1 MTTATLNESKQAQA
15 EAIINKYVPW
25 SMGAGFVPVPL
36 LDVVALTGIQVK
48 MLAEISALYGVQ
60 FAENRG
66 KSIVVSLLGGLGSTG
81 LAAGALGSL
90 VKAIPGVGMWV
101 GAATLPVLG
110 GAVTFAV
117 GKVFIQHFESGGTFL
132 NFDSMQARKAFAE
145 RFEEGKKEAVA
156 LGQKVDAK
164 LTKAT
169 ASVNL

>member
-1 MTTATLNESKQAQA
+1 MTIAPLSLSKQAQA

-48 MLAEISALYGVQ
+48 MLSEISAVYGVE

-66 KSIVVSLLGGLGSTG
+66 KSIVVSLLGGLGSTS
-81 LAAGALGSL
+81 LAAGAFGSL
-90 VKAIPGVGMWV
+90 IKSIPGVGMWI
-101 GAATLPVLG
+101 GAATLPVIG
-110 GAVTFAV
+110 GAITFAV

-132 NFDSMQARKAFAE
+132 NFDSMEARKIFVQK
-145 RFEEGKKEAVA
+145 FEEGKKEVTA

-164 LTKAT
+164 LTQAT
-169 ASVNL
+169 ASIDL